1 MRDADAPALPDALS
15 NLSRGRILFR
25 LFWELFKISLFVLGG
40 GFAIIATAD
49 DVFGRKLKWLKEG
62 ELLDHLP
69 IFQTIPGLIAGNT
82 AIYVG
87 LKLGGVAGAAVGLVA
102 IALPSYAIILAVAYG
117 FSWLP
122 MENVCV
128 QGAFI
133 GLRSAIAG
141 LMLATLIRSWRRVMH
156 GGYAVLSF
164 VLAFPLLLWVKCNPA
179 WILVGG
185 MAAGILWTAVA
196 VPLLKGGG
204 KP

>member
-1 MRDADAPALPDALS
+1 MHDAASLPPGLAGV
-15 NLSRGRILFR
+15 SRGRILCR

-87 LKLGGVAGAAVGLVA
+87 LKLCGIAGAAVGLVA
-102 IALPSYAIILAVAYG
+102 IALPSYAIILAVACG

-122 MENVCV
+122 MDNVYV

-133 GLRSAIAG
+133 GLRCAIAG
-141 LMLATLIRSWRRVMH
+141 LMLATLIKSWRRVMH
-156 GGYAVLSF
+156 GVYAAVSF
-164 VLAFPLLLWVKCNPA
+164 AVAFPLLLWGKCNPA

-185 MAAGILWTAVA
+185 MVAGILWTAVA
-196 VPLLKGGG
+196 VPLLKRGGRQ
-204 KP
+204 